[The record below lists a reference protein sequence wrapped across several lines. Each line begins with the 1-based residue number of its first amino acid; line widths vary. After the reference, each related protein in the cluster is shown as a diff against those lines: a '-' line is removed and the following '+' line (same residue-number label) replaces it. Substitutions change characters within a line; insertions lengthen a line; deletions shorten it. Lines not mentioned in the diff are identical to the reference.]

1 MCRRNKRM
9 LPVKKKV
16 PEEER
21 EIFDLDRKD
30 RKQKKTQKKIRVRIF
45 DMVSE
50 CFKGKGF
57 VEIEVSDDED
67 AFLDNESDFG
77 TINIKE
83 EDI

>member
-1 MCRRNKRM
+1 MYINKIM
-9 LPVKKKV
+9 LPIKKRL

-21 EIFDLDRKD
+21 QIFDIKRDNQ
-30 RKQKKTQKKIRVRIF
+30 KQKKQNKKIRVRIF
-45 DMVSE
+45 DMVAE

-67 AFLDNESDFG
+67 AFQDNEKDFG

-83 EDI
+83 EDL

>member
-1 MCRRNKRM
+1 MCHCNKIM
-9 LPVKKKV
+9 LPLKKKK

-21 EIFDLDRKD
+21 EIFNLDRND
-30 RKQKKTQKKIRVRIF
+30 RKPKKTPKKIRVRFF

-67 AFLDNESDFG
+67 AFQDNENDFG

-83 EDI
+83 DDI

>member
-30 RKQKKTQKKIRVRIF
+30 QKQKKTQKKIRVRIF

-67 AFLDNESDFG
+67 AFLDNESAFG